1 MDLFHLASTA
11 SDTNFFQ
18 DAWHIIT
25 NLQEHV
31 QRWVDVL
38 GAGNLTAILFLIIFC
53 ETGLVVMPWL
63 PGDSLLFVA
72 GALCGPKTGIV
83 YSWGKDGFFANIAEN
98 LSAIKFAAL
107 NGQLTLSTL
116 LILLPIAAV
125 VGDNLNYW
133 IGRYIGPRIFKKK
146 KSIFFNAEILHRT
159 QVFYEK
165 HGGKMVLL
173 ARFIP
178 LVRTFAPFV
187 AGVGKMD
194 YKRFFGF
201 GVVGAFLWVFV
212 CCVAGFLCGNVPIVK
227 NNFEI
232 IVLCVIVISILPA
245 IMAWVQA
252 RRQMK
257 EARAAASAGNS

>member
-1 MDLFHLASTA
+1 MELTFLANQG
-11 SDTNFFQ
+11 SDMTFFQ
-18 DAWHIIT
+18 QVWDIVT
-25 NLQEHV
+25 NLQENV
-31 QRWVDVL
+31 QRWVDVV

-63 PGDSLLFVA
+63 PGDSLLFVS
-72 GALCGPKTGIV
+72 GALCGPKEGIQ
-83 YSWGKDGFFANIAEN
+83 YSWTEGGGFWANISEN

-116 LILLPIAAV
+116 LILLPIAAII
-125 VGDNLNYW
+125 GDNLNYW

-159 QVFYEK
+159 QVFYDK

-173 ARFIP
+173 ARFVP

-201 GVVGAFLWVFV
+201 GVLGAFIWVFV
-212 CCVAGFLCGNVPIVK
+212 CCSVGFLCGNIPVVK
-227 NNFEI
+227 DHFEI
-232 IVLCVIVISILPA
+232 IVLAVIVISILPA

-252 RRQMK
+252 RRQIK
-257 EARAAASAGNS
+257 EAAAETAANS